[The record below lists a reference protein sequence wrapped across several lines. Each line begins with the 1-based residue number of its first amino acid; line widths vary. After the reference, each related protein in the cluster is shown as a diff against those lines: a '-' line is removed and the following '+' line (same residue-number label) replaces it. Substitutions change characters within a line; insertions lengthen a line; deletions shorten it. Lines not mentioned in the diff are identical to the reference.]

1 MITVKRITALWCM
14 SCLIMKKTWDNVFK
28 NFPEINLVDYDFDDD
43 YKVVETLN
51 IGDILPVLIIYKDDI
66 EVQRIVGE
74 KKEKQLN
81 EIFFKLNL

>member
-1 MITVKRITALWCM
+1 MITVKRVTALWCM